1 MRWFVLMAA
10 VCLATVASAS
20 TRVKDIAVFHGMR
33 GNNISG
39 AGLVIG
45 LNRTGD
51 SARSRASI
59 ISLMT
64 RLQGQGLSISEDDI
78 LSRNIAL
85 VTVTATITS
94 DARTGQTLDVTL
106 ASTADARSLQGG
118 LLLAT
123 PLVAPDGKV
132 YAVASG
138 PIVLGGFSAEAGGN
152 STTQNTT
159 TTGRVVG
166 GATVEREVATR
177 VDYNTRESVDL
188 VLHQSDFTTA
198 TRLAEAVNTQMG
210 AEVAVPSSSSTI
222 SLAIPEEF
230 QGRFAMFAAQIEAVE
245 LSVDAPARVI
255 VNERTGTVVMG
266 ANVRVSAVAVAHG
279 GLTIE
284 VRRDP
289 IISQPGA
296 LSGGNTVLTS
306 QTSVG
311 ATVEDG
317 ELIVVEGVTIGALV
331 SGLNDMGV
339 KPRDLMVILE
349 AIHAAGALHAE
360 IVGI

>member
-1 MRWFVLMAA
+1 MAA
-10 VCLATVASAS
+10 VCVASVADAS

-33 GNNISG
+33 SNNISG

-51 SARSRASI
+51 SARSRAAI
-59 ISLMT
+59 LSLMA
-64 RLQGQGLSISEDDI
+64 RLQGQGMSVTEDDI

-85 VTVTATITS
+85 VTVTATITT
-94 DARTGQTLDVTL
+94 DARSGQTLDVTL

-123 PLVAPDGKV
+123 PLIAPNGV
-132 YAVASG
+132 MYAVASG
-138 PIVLGGFSAEAGGN
+138 PVVLGGFSAESGGN

-159 TTGRVVG
+159 TTGRVAG
-166 GATVEREVATR
+166 GATVEFEDPNAVDFNSRETV
-177 VDYNTRESVDL
+177 EL

-198 TRLAEAVNTQMG
+198 TRLAQAVNTQMG
-210 AEVAVPSSSSTI
+210 TELAVPSSSSSI
-222 SLAIPEEF
+222 EIAIPEEF
-230 QGRFAMFAAQIEAVE
+230 RGRFALFAAQIEAVE

-296 LSGGNTVLTS
+296 LSGGTTVLTS
-306 QTSVG
+306 QTSIE

-317 ELIVVEGVTIGALV
+317 EMVVLEGVTIGALV